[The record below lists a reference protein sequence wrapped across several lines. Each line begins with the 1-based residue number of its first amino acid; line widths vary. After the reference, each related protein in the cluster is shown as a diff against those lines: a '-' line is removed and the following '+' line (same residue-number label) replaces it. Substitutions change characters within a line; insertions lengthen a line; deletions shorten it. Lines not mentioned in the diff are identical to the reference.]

1 MHISYTENIWGRYR
15 HAETNGQGCIKL
27 VSKGMYLCVIVNYN
41 GVWDIYSYCLGC
53 QAIIDY
59 GGCLKMSNIM
69 NKNKK
74 HCLNNLCCSCVVYA
88 MVDISISH
96 SSSKSCRSLVLKL
109 GWLSHIDSI
118 TNPSLLLLQL
128 CKPCVDISDD
138 FDWYSDLYIS
148 IKCFARSTRQAKQSE
163 MKVCWWRSIRWTLH
177 LRKFSNEQV
186 AYNGSV
192 SAKFWPFNCTRRW
205 YVSCSWFTKFS
216 ILISCVCYAIHRN
229 N

>member
-1 MHISYTENIWGRYR
+1 MDKVVSSLYQKVCICVLLWITMCMRYLQLLSRLPSYHRLWWLFENV
-15 HAETNGQGCIKL
+15 K
-27 VSKGMYLCVIVNYN
+27 YN
-41 GVWDIYSYCLGC
+41 GIKIKNTVWIT
-53 QAIIDY
+53 
-59 GGCLKMSNIM
+59 
-69 NKNKK
+69 
-74 HCLNNLCCSCVVYA
+74 CVAVVLFYA

-177 LRKFSNEQV
+177 LRKFSSEQV
-186 AYNGSV
+186 A
-192 SAKFWPFNCTRRW
+192 
-205 YVSCSWFTKFS
+205 
-216 ILISCVCYAIHRN
+216 
-229 N
+229 